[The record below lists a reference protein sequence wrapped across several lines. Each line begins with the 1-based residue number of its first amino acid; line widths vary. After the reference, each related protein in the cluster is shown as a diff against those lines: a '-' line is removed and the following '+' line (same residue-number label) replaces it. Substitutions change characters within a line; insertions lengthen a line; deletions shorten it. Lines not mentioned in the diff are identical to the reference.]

1 MDILTI
7 RSPAKLNLALRI
19 VGKRADGYHEL
30 QTIMQKISLY
40 DEIELRLSSRQGI
53 SVTTDDP
60 SVPSDERNLAYQ
72 AALKILESAHIST
85 GVAIHIRKNI
95 PAGAGLGGGSS
106 NAAAVLKGLN
116 KLLGCKLTSSS
127 LKKLGVTLGAD
138 VPFFLYTK
146 NTARAGGIGERLSPV
161 TIERPLWFIVIYPGF
176 SVATAWA
183 YRNYKILTN
192 KIKHI
197 KLPNSISDINQ
208 VLLYL
213 VNDLEQVVLGQ
224 YPEIKKIKNDLIKA
238 GACGSLMSG
247 SGSSVF
253 GIFPDEKRAQRALSA
268 ITLSPHQKVFI
279 VQSIVD

>member
-1 MDILTI
+1 
-7 RSPAKLNLALRI
+7 
-19 VGKRADGYHEL
+19 
-30 QTIMQKISLY
+30 MQKISLY
-40 DEIELRLSSRQGI
+40 DEIELMLSPRKGI

-60 SVPSDERNLAYQ
+60 SIPGDERNLAYQ
-72 AALKILESAHIST
+72 AARKILEIAHIST
-85 GVAIHIRKNI
+85 GVVIHIKKNI

-116 KLLGCKLTSSS
+116 KLLCCKLTSSS
-127 LKKLGVTLGAD
+127 LKKLGITLGAD

-161 TIERPLWFIVIYPGF
+161 TLERPLWFILLYPGF

-183 YRNYKILTN
+183 YRNYNLLTN
-192 KIKHI
+192 KVKHI
-197 KLPNSISDINQ
+197 KLPSSIRDIKQ

-213 VNDLEQVVLGQ
+213 VNDLEQAVLGQ

-238 GACGSLMSG
+238 GAYGSLMSG

-253 GIFPDEKRAQRALSA
+253 GIFPDEKRAQKALSV
-268 ITLSPHQKVFI
+268 ITLSAQQKVFI